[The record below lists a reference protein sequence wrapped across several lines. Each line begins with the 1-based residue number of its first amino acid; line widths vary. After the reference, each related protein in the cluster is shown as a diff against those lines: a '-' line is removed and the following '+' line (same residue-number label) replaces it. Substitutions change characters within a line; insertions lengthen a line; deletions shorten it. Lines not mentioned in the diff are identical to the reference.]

1 VLADLLAV
9 QGGRA
14 SNGLRLSDGADP
26 RRADPTHT
34 PAVPV
39 DLGGQGGALACG
51 SSHAPP
57 PPPTA
62 DDAEGEDADD
72 GAHMTEEEEEEAL
85 VRRQA
90 HAGVTPRSADVSDGR
105 EEAASAAAAQVLL
118 NELD

>member
-57 PPPTA
+57 PPPPRMMRRVKTQTTA
-62 DDAEGEDADD
+62 R
-72 GAHMTEEEEEEAL
+72 T
-85 VRRQA
+85 
-90 HAGVTPRSADVSDGR
+90 
-105 EEAASAAAAQVLL
+105 
-118 NELD
+118 